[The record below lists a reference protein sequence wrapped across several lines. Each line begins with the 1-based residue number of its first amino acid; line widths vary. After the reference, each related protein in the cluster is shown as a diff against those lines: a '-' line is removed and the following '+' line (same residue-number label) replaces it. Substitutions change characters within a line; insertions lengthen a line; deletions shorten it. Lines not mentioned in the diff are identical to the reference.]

1 MVLYLA
7 GKFRSDFGTMLKI
20 TRKVEYALIALR
32 HLKRKED
39 GELATAKE
47 IAEQYGIPQELL
59 AKALQQLA
67 REHVI
72 EAVKGPSGG
81 YKLVTDPNTIN
92 MIKFFEIME
101 GPMGIMDCYFDSG
114 CDQLSA
120 CNIRT
125 PINRI
130 NDSIRSMFDK
140 MTLADITY

>member
-1 MVLYLA
+1 
-7 GKFRSDFGTMLKI
+7 MLKI

-32 HLKRKED
+32 HLQRVD
-39 GELATAKE
+39 PGQISSTKE
-47 IAEQYGIPQELL
+47 IADTYAIPQELL
-59 AKALQQLA
+59 AKILQHLSK
-67 REHVI
+67 EGVV
-72 EAVKGPSGG
+72 EAIKGPTGG
-81 YKLVTDPNTIN
+81 YKLLQDPNSIN
-92 MIKFFEIME
+92 MTKFFEIME
-101 GPMGIMDCYFDSG
+101 GPMGIMDCYFDTG